1 MYGLSLNLHRV
12 TIADHIGHLYR
23 ASFKDIVQFLGH
35 AHGLQKTEKRLLREN
50 DKMLSCIFLHGWR
63 MPECNSVRIDLESF
77 LGLIRCRRLIDD
89 FILVAALISYQIKR
103 ILENFFAFLFG
114 FFLPFLCGLKAGSR
128 GFSGLTL
135 LMNVLVPMPYVLVM

>member
-12 TIADHIGHLYR
+12 TIIDHIGHLHR

-50 DKMLSCIFLHGWR
+50 DKMPSCIFLHGGR

-77 LGLIRCRRLIDD
+77 LGLICCRRLIDD

-103 ILENFFAFLFG
+103 ILENFLALFLC
-114 FFLPFLCGLKAGSR
+114 FFLPFLCSLINFSR
-128 GFSGLTL
+128 VSGFF
-135 LMNVLVPMPYVLVM
+135 